1 MDEDLARPRGD
12 EAFDRRVDRIRVPI
26 AALDAVGPEQAAD
39 HLGLG
44 LSGDDGK
51 DDSLIFLHD
60 GDATP

>member
-1 MDEDLARPRGD
+1 MHEDLARPRCH
-12 EAFDRRVDRIRVPI
+12 EALDRRVDRIRVPI

-44 LSGDDGK
+44 LSRDDGQ
-51 DDSLIFLHD
+51 DDGLIFLHD